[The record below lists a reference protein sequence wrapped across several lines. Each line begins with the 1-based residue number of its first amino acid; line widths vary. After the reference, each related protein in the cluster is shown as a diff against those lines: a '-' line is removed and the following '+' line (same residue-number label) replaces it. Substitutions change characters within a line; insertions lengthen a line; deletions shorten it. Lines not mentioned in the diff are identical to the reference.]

1 MFQRVSPIIK
11 QSNSRFY
18 ILTFSSVSFPQNA
31 ACKEIIP
38 TGEFIN
44 SKLTAK
50 ANRQLQD
57 PLVIMTGNIPTWLT
71 ELGKTWYCK
80 FFIILLSLMQSWTSS
95 ESGCSVLFTPLIFSL
110 LVHSSSH
117 LTHDRCSSTWRR
129 LTAIAPCSACSTP
142 TQRLTSLT
150 HKTVVLL
157 HALTGRRLP

>member
-1 MFQRVSPIIK
+1 MIMIIKKVDGSKSGLNFFFPFCVKCDLGMFQRDSPIIK

-80 FFIILLSLMQSWTSS
+80 CFIILLSLMQS
-95 ESGCSVLFTPLIFSL
+95 
-110 LVHSSSH
+110 
-117 LTHDRCSSTWRR
+117 
-129 LTAIAPCSACSTP
+129 
-142 TQRLTSLT
+142 
-150 HKTVVLL
+150 
-157 HALTGRRLP
+157 